1 MEVKSY
7 NSVIRQLQFLMNN
20 DTFVKKK
27 IQEIMKLSDIMN
39 NTNTHVYT
47 QAAENMFFIQICAKK
62 GIHFFGERAI
72 VAMIKIIQTTRRRI
86 NSREAG
92 YCPNKY

>member
-20 DTFVKKK
+20 DTSVKKQ

-47 QAAENMFFIQICAKK
+47 QAAENMFFI
-62 GIHFFGERAI
+62 
-72 VAMIKIIQTTRRRI
+72 
-86 NSREAG
+86 
-92 YCPNKY
+92 